1 MGSETPMVSVRC
13 RPPSPPSPPNGLC
26 TPLMGSGTPIVTV
39 RPPQQTQVFLMH
51 SGTPIL
57 EGETPR
63 LSSWTPTMGS
73 GTLMVGVRPPPPSPP
88 WAPLLDC
95 ALVLRALLCVA
106 FSVPPQA
113 EDREGSDE

>member
-73 GTLMVGVRPPPPSPP
+73 GTPMVGVRS
-88 WAPLLDC
+88 APLPPMGTS
-95 ALVLRALLCVA
+95 AGLCIG
-106 FSVPPQA
+106 S
-113 EDREGSDE
+113 EGSALCGILSPTTG